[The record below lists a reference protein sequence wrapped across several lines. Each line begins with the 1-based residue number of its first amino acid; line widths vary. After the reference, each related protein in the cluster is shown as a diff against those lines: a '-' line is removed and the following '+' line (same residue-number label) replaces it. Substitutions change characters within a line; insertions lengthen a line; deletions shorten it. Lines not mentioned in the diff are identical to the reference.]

1 MSESLLVLVVSRPA
15 PPRWFLGQSPHKSQP
30 GMFPHNLTE
39 SFAEQGGAGE
49 GFQERCTRRCFLSPP
64 QNGRKDFLCKNAS
77 VHKGGRA
84 REKVTAAKLGN
95 VESSGRSDKSL
106 ADLKNTCQPG
116 ITNGESQAVME
127 TNSSYCRA
135 PKASGTDS
143 SRHNWRAGWR
153 GWFMVIK

>member
-15 PPRWFLGQSPHKSQP
+15 PLRWFSGQSPHKASGGCSPTTWLRASQNRE
-30 GMFPHNLTE
+30 G
-39 SFAEQGGAGE
+39 QGRGSRNGAGVS
-49 GFQERCTRRCFLSPP
+49 TRRRFLSPP
-64 QNGRKDFLCKNAS
+64 QNGGKEFLCKNAS

-95 VESSGRSDKSL
+95 MESSGRSGKSP

-116 ITNGESQAVME
+116 ITNGESQAVVE

-135 PKASGTDS
+135 PQSLW
-143 SRHNWRAGWR
+143 NWRQQT
-153 GWFMVIK
+153 